1 MIRDILSH
9 ELLNRIVVQGMKSF
23 SVELPSDPIRGLCLP
38 YNCQA
43 TLLLMDSLTWEVDI
57 VAGRILRWQM
67 KVKPFLSLEVGM
79 TSSDT
84 MTRW

>member
-43 TLLLMDSLTWEVDI
+43 TLLLMDKSYL
-57 VAGRILRWQM
+57 AGRYCSR
-67 KVKPFLSLEVGM
+67 K
-79 TSSDT
+79 DT
-84 MTRW
+84 ALANDSKAFSFPRSRNDNF